1 MGDILWNV
9 RLAGLNFP
17 SSKNILLNFGVCIMG
32 FLLPIPKTGGGV
44 WGGVCVYF
52 VMRMW

>member
-9 RLAGLNFP
+9 RLAWLNFP
-17 SSKNILLNFGVCIMG
+17 SSKNFLLDFGVCIMG
-32 FLLPIPKTGGGV
+32 FLLPIPKTGGEC
-44 WGGVCVYF
+44 VCAFF